1 MNEEVMRAAFR
12 DELQKIAGELQGQTR
27 IGRRPISV
35 ENYLERETESELTP
49 SDVTET
55 LIQKTAGK
63 AAKAVALMGLGAAGA
78 LGGQRAHKDWKTGRS
93 IRIQSKMQQQGY

>member
-78 LGGQRAHKDWKTGRS
+78 LGGQRVHKDWKTGRS